1 MTEQRRYFCNMIQIF
16 WIHFMFF
23 FDSYFDKSFLRIFF
37 LYVTRRK
44 YMLKYNLGLWYVL
57 KTFGIQVCGMVFVFL
72 EAQYLI
78 LQQLENPYQ
87 SL

>member
-44 YMLKYNLGLWYVL
+44 YMLKYNLGL
-57 KTFGIQVCGMVFVFL
+57 
-72 EAQYLI
+72 
-78 LQQLENPYQ
+78 
-87 SL
+87 